1 MERKIG
7 KNEVIFISLISL
19 VTILV
24 IINLFQ
30 SINTLV

>member
-24 IINLFQ
+24 IVNLFQ